1 MDKRN
6 TENKL
11 VLTFL
16 TISLLMAGSLMAQPE
31 QNENRGP
38 KLPDSAEI
46 TKMMDE
52 LAENLSLTEDQK
64 SKISELHFAHFSEAK
79 VMREKRQGD
88 RENNREAMENLRKG
102 FDEQVGAVLTDD
114 QKKDYKKY
122 MKKRGPKYGMRG
134 KHGKGRGEDSGE
146 GRGKGRK
153 KHRKNRKDFDND

>member
-1 MDKRN
+1 MDKQKKTNRV
-6 TENKL
+6 

-16 TISLLMAGSLMAQPE
+16 TISLLLAGSLMAQPE
-31 QNENRGP
+31 QSEGRGP

-79 VMREKRQGD
+79 VLMEKRQGD
-88 RENNREAMENLRKG
+88 RENNREAMEGLRKG

-114 QKKDYKKY
+114 QKKNYTKF
-122 MKKRGPKYGMRG
+122 MKKRGPKHGMRG
-134 KHGKGRGEDSGE
+134 KHEKGRGE
-146 GRGKGRK
+146 GRGEGRK
-153 KHRKNRKDFDND
+153 KHRKNRRQYDGD